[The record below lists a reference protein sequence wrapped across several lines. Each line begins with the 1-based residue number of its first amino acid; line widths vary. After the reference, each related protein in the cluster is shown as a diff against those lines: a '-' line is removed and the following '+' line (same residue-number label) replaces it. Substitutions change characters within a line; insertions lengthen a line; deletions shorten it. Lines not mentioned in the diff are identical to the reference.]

1 VATYPTLSEVGSN
14 ADIELEVSWSHLE
27 DVVSTARL
35 VVVASFIAAVT
46 SGCTMI
52 AQVQSSPPQGT
63 TPTDAQRRECERN
76 GGYWATA
83 AGFCRIGA

>member
-1 VATYPTLSEVGSN
+1 
-14 ADIELEVSWSHLE
+14 LEEALL
-27 DVVSTARL
+27 STATLR
-35 VVVASFIAAVT
+35 VVASFIAAVT
-46 SGCTMI
+46 SGGCALI
-52 AQVQSSPPQGT
+52 AQAQNSQPQGT